1 VRHWAASILL
11 IACCL
16 LLAACAAPTPTWRSR
31 VTALVTELGSQDAP
45 RLFPQ
50 EYNNLVE
57 TFEHGDA
64 VLNVQ
69 KDDEEADSYYLLA
82 LQKGELLKVEVKRLK
97 ERQAAEERLRAAEQK
112 ARAEEERQRLE
123 AARAE
128 ERRRDQERSKAA
140 GVSRQGSARGGSQ
153 DTEHQVVAPT
163 RYTVHR
169 GETLPQIAGRSEIYN
184 QASLWPIIYRANR
197 DQIRDPKHLW
207 PGQVLKIP
215 RNFSREEASE
225 AKRYSG
231 RK

>member
-1 VRHWAASILL
+1 MRHWVASILL

-16 LLAACAAPTPTWRSR
+16 LLAACAAPTPAWRSR
-31 VTALVTELGSQDAP
+31 ATALVAELGRQDAP

-50 EYNNLVE
+50 EYDNLVE

-69 KDDEEADSYYLLA
+69 KDEEEADRYYLLA
-82 LQKGELLKVEVKRLK
+82 LQKGELLRAEVMRLK
-97 ERQAAEERLRAAEQK
+97 ERQAAEERLRAAEQ

-123 AARAE
+123 AAMVE
-128 ERRRDQERSKAA
+128 QRRRDQKRSKAA
-140 GVSRQGSARGGSQ
+140 SDARQGSARGGGQ
-153 DTEHQVVAPT
+153 DKDHQAVAPT
-163 RYTVHR
+163 SYTVHR

-215 RNFSREEASE
+215 RNFSREEAGE

>member
-1 VRHWAASILL
+1 MRRWAASILL
-11 IACCL
+11 IVCCL

-31 VTALVTELGSQDAP
+31 VTALVTELGRQDVP

-50 EYNNLVE
+50 EYDNLVE

-69 KDDEEADSYYLLA
+69 KDEEAADGYYLLA
-82 LQKGELLKVEVKRLK
+82 LQKGELLQVEARHLK
-97 ERQAAEERLRAAEQK
+97 ERRAAEERQAAEQK
-112 ARAEEERQRLE
+112 ARAEEERLRLE
-123 AARAE
+123 AVRAE
-128 ERRRDQERSKAA
+128 QRRRDQEHSKAA
-140 GVSRQGSARGGSQ
+140 SDSRQGNARGG
-153 DTEHQVVAPT
+153 EHQVVAPT
-163 RYTVHR
+163 SYTVHR